1 MIFDPFPYFVIKDLM
16 ELEKMIMEIEGIH
29 IMCFFLKKVILNLT
43 GMSLYNPSRPWV
55 YKIRSDK
62 RIASD
67 LFFYMDDDK
76 LNSFFALECWKAAK
90 RIFQIMSYL
99 RIQDAYR

>member
-1 MIFDPFPYFVIKDLM
+1 MIFALFPYFVIKDLM
-16 ELEKMIMEIEGIH
+16 ELENMVNGNRRDSYNV
-29 IMCFFLKKVILNLT
+29 FFFEKVILNLT

-62 RIASD
+62 RIASN

-76 LNSFFALECWKAAK
+76 LNYFFALECWKAAK
-90 RIFQIMSYL
+90 MIFQITSYL

>member
-1 MIFDPFPYFVIKDLM
+1 
-16 ELEKMIMEIEGIH
+16 
-29 IMCFFLKKVILNLT
+29 
-43 GMSLYNPSRPWV
+43 MSLYNPSRPWV

-76 LNSFFALECWKAAK
+76 LNSFFALECWEAAK
-90 RIFQIMSYL
+90 RVCQIMSYL
-99 RIQDAYR
+99 RIQDAYRQRMAPGRVPGGGGISGYFRGDYLCLCLSNEDGQD